1 MQISKEVFGETF
13 LEGNIEGGTFGKN
26 MLTSADRVMRSWLK
40 ELNILGLD
48 RMMTLW
54 AGGIVFRNRDSRPLI
69 FPSLDENPI
78 FLTQYSHKD
87 PAHIQDM
94 APQQFLDAN
103 VPPEGVLSRR
113 MPRILTNSSPALS
126 ILFLSLALPS
136 IPGWGSGVTS
146 SIVVVCFLPLPPLNE
161 GEETDSEICEQTATS
176 GRGRGRGRGRKDAP
190 HFQTQRIRPRL
201 EPHAVGAGAS
211 DWSPRGHVV
220 YLPFHILC
228 HCEWPPHPQAGEV
241 VPYWN

>member
-1 MQISKEVFGETF
+1 
-13 LEGNIEGGTFGKN
+13 
-26 MLTSADRVMRSWLK
+26 MRSWLK

-54 AGGIVFRNRDSRPLI
+54 AGGIVFHNRDSRPLI

-78 FLTQYSHKD
+78 FRTQYSHKD

-113 MPRILTNSSPALS
+113 MRKMLPRILTNSSPALS
-126 ILFLSLALPS
+126 ILFLSLALPF

-146 SIVVVCFLPLPPLNE
+146 SIVVVCFLPLPRLNE

-176 GRGRGRGRGRKDAP
+176 GRGRGRGRKDAP

-211 DWSPRGHVV
+211 ALPPPSDWSPRGHVV
-220 YLPFHILC
+220 YLPSHILR
-228 HCEWPPHPQAGEV
+228 HC
-241 VPYWN
+241 